1 MEYTILILFIA
12 FTILILYFAT
22 KFLHKLMN
30 KRYDFYKMF
39 SIVLIAVFIPL
50 LAYLISSEVINY
62 WSQPTD
68 EDRQRLGEMTT
79 KVIYSE
85 DFKKLEKTRIIYSIE
100 PSVNRYNR
108 QANNY
113 LYDVYVKTDKETYGF
128 NCDDLDKDDKDQQ
141 CKIVDISSWGY
152 SEYSEEQPFFN
163 GYRGYKNGLKR

>member
-1 MEYTILILFIA
+1 
-12 FTILILYFAT
+12 
-22 KFLHKLMN
+22 MN

-113 LYDVYVKTDKETYGF
+113 LYDVYVKTDKETYG
-128 NCDDLDKDDKDQQ
+128 
-141 CKIVDISSWGY
+141 I
-152 SEYSEEQPFFN
+152 
-163 GYRGYKNGLKR
+163 